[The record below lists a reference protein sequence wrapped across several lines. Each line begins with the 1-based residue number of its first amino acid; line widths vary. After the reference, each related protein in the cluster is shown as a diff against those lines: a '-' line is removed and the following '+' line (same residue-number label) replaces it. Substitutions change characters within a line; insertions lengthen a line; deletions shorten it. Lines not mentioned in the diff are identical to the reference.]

1 VSPVVFI
8 IDDDPSMRD
17 ALQSL
22 LLSVGHAV
30 RAFASAD
37 DFMRYRTSST
47 AGCLVLDIRLPG
59 RSGLEFQLD
68 LQRSGMPLPVVF
80 ITGHGDIPMCATA
93 MKAGAIEFLTKPF
106 REQDLL
112 DAVHRGLRL
121 DRERQMASAALAEV
135 RERYNALTPRER
147 EVTALIAAGWLNKQ
161 IAARL
166 SLSEITIK
174 VHRAQAMS
182 KMQAG
187 SLLDLVR
194 MVDRLG
200 LEDLDL

>member
-1 VSPVVFI
+1 VFI
-8 IDDDPSMRD
+8 VDDDPSMRES
-17 ALQSL
+17 LQSL
-22 LLSVGHAV
+22 FLSVGHAV

-37 DFMRYRTSST
+37 DFTRYGTAST

-68 LQRSGMPLPVVF
+68 LQRSGVQLPVVF
-80 ITGHGDIPMCATA
+80 ITGHGDIPMCAAA

-106 REQDLL
+106 REQELL

-121 DRERQMASAALAEV
+121 DRERQMASTALAQV
-135 RERYNALTPRER
+135 RERYDALTPRER
-147 EVTALIAAGWLNKQ
+147 EVTALIAAGWMNKQ

-182 KMQAG
+182 KMQAR
-187 SLLDLVR
+187 SLPDLVR
-194 MVDRLG
+194 MVDRLSRT
-200 LEDLDL
+200 DL